1 MTGEI
6 QKFPSLT
13 LRHFPPSLALK
24 SEEFSRSSRETDIP
38 CSIKEKLSSNRMDP
52 FELSESLKVEA
63 PLSRVI
69 PLYPATL
76 THFARRCRINRRYD
90 SQESLLVISLQR
102 SALSLKDG
110 SCLHPRSATFL
121 HLPTRDI
128 LYPSFEFASFARILP
143 PLPPF
148 PPSSNVKRSFDGTKL
163 IIRAKGRKEKRRRE
177 KIARQ
182 SMTRIHHG
190 GLAIFLPLFRLV
202 GWR

>member
-1 MTGEI
+1 
-6 QKFPSLT
+6 
-13 LRHFPPSLALK
+13 
-24 SEEFSRSSRETDIP
+24 
-38 CSIKEKLSSNRMDP
+38 MDP
-52 FELSESLKVEA
+52 FELSESLKVET

-110 SCLHPRSATFL
+110 SCLHPCSATFL

-143 PLPPF
+143 PLPSF
-148 PPSSNVKRSFDGTKL
+148 PPSSNVKRSSGGTKL
-163 IIRAKGRKEKRRRE
+163 IIRAKGRKEDERRSRVNRWRGSIMEDSRYFSLFFVSSAGVKSILRGSRNTRQILEPSRE
-177 KIARQ
+177 DVAFGKV
-182 SMTRIHHG
+182 
-190 GLAIFLPLFRLV
+190 FRLK
-202 GWR
+202 GAEN